1 MGSIFS
7 KKQIDTSDVDQSL
20 FQITEKNY
28 KKNIVLLGDS
38 TLDNLVWVSS
48 YDQCI
53 ASLLRGKKYKVIN
66 FSADGF
72 TTTDML
78 KGCVPSISMGRR
90 HKDGDS
96 FPSGSASFRPLD
108 HTDALENSEHSIF
121 VVSVGGN
128 DIREELRNIYN
139 GTGKQL
145 F

>member
-7 KKQIDTSDVDQSL
+7 KKTIDASNLDQSL
-20 FQITEKNY
+20 FEITDKNY
-28 KKNIVLLGDS
+28 KKNLVLLGDS

-53 ASLLRGKKYKVIN
+53 ASLLRAKKYKVIN
-66 FSADGF
+66 YSADGF
-72 TTTDML
+72 TTSDML
-78 KGCVPSISMGRR
+78 KGCKPNISMARR

-96 FPSGSASFRPLD
+96 FPSGSANFKPLD

-139 GTGKQL
+139 GTGKLL